1 MNLSDAMQ
9 AFTNP
14 KGPRIA
20 PPPGWRTGRLVNIL
34 RGQYANCTAALKE
47 RVSARPSMNG
57 DRWIVKVFVYTE
69 AGQPTDVETELAQSS
84 LELITVE

>member
-1 MNLSDAMQ
+1 MNLSDAME

-20 PPPGWRTGRLVNIL
+20 PPPGWRTGRFVNIL
-34 RGQYANCTAALKE
+34 RGQYTNCIAVLKE

-84 LELITVE
+84 LELFTVE